1 MISLSRCASRSTG
14 LPALLPLLSLVV
26 LSSLLL
32 TGTLCSRRLLP
43 ALLTGALGTLVVP
56 ALLLSALLIS
66 IFLHRE
72 ISFDSGRIDRRCV
85 GEGARAVPRKR
96 ES

>member
-1 MISLSRCASRSTG
+1 VRVDRS
-14 LPALLPLLSLVV
+14 PALLPLLFLVV

-32 TGTLCSRRLLP
+32 TGTLSSRRLLP
-43 ALLTGALGTLVVP
+43 ALLTGALS
-56 ALLLSALLIS
+56 ALLLSALLLSALLVS
-66 IFLHRE
+66 ILLHRE

-85 GEGARAVPRKR
+85 EEGARAVPRKR